1 MKGAQIM
8 PRKGENIYKRKDGRW
23 EARYHKSRNADG
35 RIRYGYVYARSY
47 TEVKN
52 KLVKKQREISIINL
66 PVSNN
71 GIHTFA
77 STAGEW
83 LVYKTPF
90 LKDASIS
97 KYSNIIRLHLIPFFQ
112 EQSVHSIT
120 YQKVEEFYNLLHM
133 KTTTK
138 GTPLSPKTALDI
150 ISVMK
155 AILQY
160 ANTKGYTRLLPL
172 IRFKA
177 KISVKKLVILSS
189 RNQEILSSYL
199 CLNLTY
205 RNLGLLI
212 CMYTGIRLGEA
223 CALTWE
229 DVSMKEG
236 FIYINKTMQRI
247 QKEHDG
253 KKTMVIVAEPKTES
267 AIRTIPLP
275 RQLIQIIKSSK
286 LPQTGYLL
294 TGSFEKYIEP
304 RNYQYYFQ
312 KVLRQCEIPET
323 NFHTLRHTFAT
334 RCVELGFDIKTLS
347 EILGHSS
354 INITLNR
361 YVHPSFDLKK
371 QNMNK
376 INKLIAVK

>member
-1 MKGAQIM
+1 M

-23 EARYHKSRNADG
+23 EGRYGKSRNENG
-35 RIRYGYVYARSY
+35 KIKYGYVYAKTY
-47 TEVKN
+47 TDVRN
-52 KLVKKQREISIINL
+52 KLERAKKNHIISLEKSGTNIIFRTFSDVAREWLCYKKPLLKETSLSKYTNIIN
-66 PVSNN
+66 
-71 GIHTFA
+71 
-77 STAGEW
+77 
-83 LVYKTPF
+83 
-90 LKDASIS
+90 
-97 KYSNIIRLHLIPFFQ
+97 LHLIPFFREQAVHDITLQ
-112 EQSVHSIT
+112 EI
-120 YQKVEEFYNLLHM
+120 EDFYNDLLV
-133 KTTTK
+133 TVTQK
-138 GTPLSPKTALDI
+138 GTILAPKTALDI
-150 ISVMK
+150 LSVMK
-155 AILQY
+155 AIFVY
-160 ANTKGYTRLLPL
+160 ANTKKYMNVFPAL
-172 IRFKA
+172 RFECKA
-177 KISVKKLVILSS
+177 IPKKLAVLSGRSQKILSA
-189 RNQEILSSYL
+189 YL

-229 DVSMKEG
+229 DISMTEG
-236 FIYINKTMQRI
+236 CIYITKTMQRI

-253 KKTMVIVAEPKTES
+253 KKTMIIIAEPKTECS
-267 AIRTIPLP
+267 IRTIPLP

-286 LPQTGYLL
+286 LKRTGYLL
-294 TGSFEKYIEP
+294 TGSCEKYIEP
-304 RNYQYYFQ
+304 RNYQYHFQ
-312 KVLRQCEIPET
+312 KILRQCGIPKT

-361 YVHPSFDLKK
+361 YVHPSYELKK

>member
-1 MKGAQIM
+1 M

-23 EARYHKSRNADG
+23 EGRYCKARNTDG
-35 RIRYGYVYARSY
+35 SIRYGYIY
-47 TEVKN
+47 
-52 KLVKKQREISIINL
+52 
-66 PVSNN
+66 
-71 GIHTFA
+71 A
-77 STAGEW
+77 STYTDVKRRLEHQKKEYVIPSQAIAGAVILRTFSDVAREW
-83 LVYKTPF
+83 LLYKTPL
-90 LKDASIS
+90 LKESSIS
-97 KYSNIIRLHLIPFFQ
+97 KYTNIINLHLRPFFQ
-112 EQSVHSIT
+112 EQFVQNIT
-120 YQKVEEFYNLLHM
+120 IQRIEDFYNALLLK
-133 KTTTK
+133 KTSK
-138 GTPLSPKTALDI
+138 GTLLAPKTVLDI
-150 ISVMK
+150 LSVMK
-155 AILQY
+155 SILLY
-160 ANTKGYTRLLPL
+160 ANTRKYINFLPMV
-172 IRFKA
+172 RFECRF
-177 KISVKKLVILSS
+177 SQKKLKIMSNRNQKILSTF
-189 RNQEILSSYL
+189 L

-212 CMYTGIRLGEA
+212 CMYTGIRLGEV

-229 DVSMKEG
+229 DVSLSDG
-236 FIYINKTMQRI
+236 CIHIQRTMQRI

-275 RQLIQIIKSSK
+275 GQLLQIIKSSK
-286 LPQTGYLL
+286 LPKAGYLL
-294 TGSFEKYIEP
+294 TGSSAKYIEP

-312 KVLRQCEIPET
+312 KALRQCGIPKT

>member
-1 MKGAQIM
+1 M

-35 RIRYGYVYARSY
+35 SIRYGYVYARSY

-52 KLVKKQREISIINL
+52 KLVRKQKEISIIN
-66 PVSNN
+66 PSVGSNS
-71 GIHTFA
+71 IRTFA

-90 LKDASIS
+90 LKDASVS
-97 KYSNIIRLHLIPFFQ
+97 KYSNIIHLHLIPFFQ

-120 YQKVEEFYNLLHM
+120 YKKVEEFYNSLHM
-133 KTTTK
+133 KT
-138 GTPLSPKTALDI
+138 

-155 AILQY
+155 SILLY
-160 ANTKGYTRLLPL
+160 ANTKGYTRFLPL
-172 IRFKA
+172 IRFKS

-229 DVSMKEG
+229 DVAIKDG

-247 QKEHDG
+247 QKEHGG

-275 RQLIQIIKSSK
+275 GQLLQIIKSSQ
-286 LPQTGYLL
+286 LPKTGYLL

-304 RNYQYYFQ
+304 RNYHYYFQ
-312 KVLRQCEIPET
+312 KVLRQCGIPKT

-347 EILGHSS
+347 EILGHSN

>member
-1 MKGAQIM
+1 M

-35 RIRYGYVYARSY
+35 SIRYGYVYARSY

-52 KLVKKQREISIINL
+52 KLVRKQKEISIINP
-66 PVSNN
+66 PVGSNS
-71 GIHTFA
+71 IRTFA

-90 LKDASIS
+90 LKDASVS
-97 KYSNIIRLHLIPFFQ
+97 KYSNIIHVHLIPFFQ

-120 YQKVEEFYNLLHM
+120 YQKVEEFYNSLHM

-138 GTPLSPKTALDI
+138 GTTLSPKTTLDI

-155 AILQY
+155 SILLY
-160 ANTKGYTRLLPL
+160 ANTKGYTRFLPL

-229 DVSMKEG
+229 DVAIKEG

-275 RQLIQIIKSSK
+275 GQLIQIIKSSK
-286 LPQTGYLL
+286 LPKTGYLL

-312 KVLRQCEIPET
+312 KVLRQCGIPKT

-347 EILGHSS
+347 EILGHSN

>member
-1 MKGAQIM
+1 M
-8 PRKGENIYKRKDGRW
+8 
-23 EARYHKSRNADG
+23 
-35 RIRYGYVYARSY
+35 
-47 TEVKN
+47 
-52 KLVKKQREISIINL
+52 
-66 PVSNN
+66 
-71 GIHTFA
+71 
-77 STAGEW
+77 
-83 LVYKTPF
+83 
-90 LKDASIS
+90 
-97 KYSNIIRLHLIPFFQ
+97 
-112 EQSVHSIT
+112 
-120 YQKVEEFYNLLHM
+120 
-133 KTTTK
+133 
-138 GTPLSPKTALDI
+138 
-150 ISVMK
+150 
-155 AILQY
+155 
-160 ANTKGYTRLLPL
+160 
-172 IRFKA
+172 
-177 KISVKKLVILSS
+177 LSS

-199 CLNLTY
+199 CRNLTY

-229 DVSMKEG
+229 DVAIKEG

-275 RQLIQIIKSSK
+275 GQLLQIIKSSK
-286 LPQTGYLL
+286 LPKTGYLL

-312 KVLRQCEIPET
+312 KVLRQCGIPKT